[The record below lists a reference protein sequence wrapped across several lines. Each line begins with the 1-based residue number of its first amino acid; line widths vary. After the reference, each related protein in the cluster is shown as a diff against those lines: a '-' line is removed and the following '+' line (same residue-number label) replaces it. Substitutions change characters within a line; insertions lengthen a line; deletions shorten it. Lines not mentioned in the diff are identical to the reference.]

1 MGSSYQCTKMKKS
14 TIIIG
19 SVVLF
24 LVVGVKAS
32 PQGGLLGSLFS
43 KVKPKCGDGSK
54 STCTCSNGNVITRP
68 RRNPC
73 GDGTKPSCVC
83 ADGST
88 AVRSSPCDDGQS
100 RPAPGASCPSAR
112 TDLIQTLRVLPHVPE
127 VPPSVRTE
135 APSHVLTEQTWDSLP
150 TS

>member
-1 MGSSYQCTKMKKS
+1 MKKS

-24 LVVGVKAS
+24 LVVGAKAS

-54 STCTCSNGNVITRP
+54 PTCTCSNGNVITRP

-88 AVRSSPCDDGQS
+88 AARSSPCNDGAKPTCAGGVLPKCQDGS
-100 RPAPGASCPSAR
+100 DPNPQTAPPCPGGPPKCQDGGALSCADG
-112 TDLIQTLRVLPHVPE
+112 TDLGFI
-127 VPPSVRTE
+127 
-135 APSHVLTEQTWDSLP
+135 ANIIG
-150 TS
+150 